1 MIEIHTY
8 ELRSP
13 TTVDATQWKSEYP
26 QDCAERIV
34 NWVNSH
40 GQEIAGYNPTGDGPL
55 GPDGKQW
62 GVLTLTQGNHVL
74 TVYPGD
80 YVIRNTHGRFT
91 VADAALFESVYHV
104 VARGAIA

>member
-13 TTVDATQWKSEYP
+13 TTVDAVQWKSEYP

-40 GQEIAGYNPTGDGPL
+40 GEEIAGFTPIGNVDD
-55 GPDGKQW
+55 DGKQW
-62 GVLTLTQGNHVL
+62 GLLTLHQGSSIL
-74 TVYPGD
+74 TVHPND
-80 YVIRNTHGRFT
+80 YVLRNTHGRFT
-91 VADAALFESVYHV
+91 VVDPELFEAIYHV
-104 VARGAIA
+104 VARRSIA